1 MKGIQRMKNIPEFN
15 AEYAQVVEYIFD
27 SDLAKKTFQDP
38 PFKNYNNILRETLS
52 AIDRLS
58 DNCHMPE
65 FTNHALPH
73 ICSVIKRASEWGV
86 NSGWIE
92 KISSQECG
100 YLLLALVIHDIG
112 MLSQDSSHLP
122 DNKKI
127 DSKKGM
133 SEISTWVRKT
143 HVERLE
149 KLYFSIVADQSEG
162 IEGSIKL
169 VIEMASTHS
178 VWPWDARFDV
188 STDLCKKNN
197 VNKENILSLC
207 AVIAVTDLLD
217 EDSNRCDTITLIKH
231 KHGTIDNISHWIRHA
246 LTVNVS
252 AVENKKIK
260 IKFRKLPNLP
270 SDFINVYQTL
280 RNHYRLIKLYNSRL
294 CHIGGEIDGVEFDP
308 SDKVDYSDSISESLS
323 IWNTHIELKNNITRR
338 IMDTFM
344 PEAKGIYIDNI
355 SEKNIKAIGMET
367 ISYPQNNH
375 TETIE
380 EQLVAEAS
388 ATNIY
393 EILNH
398 LKQKTETAYLDG
410 KMGTVRHLCYL
421 AIEAL
426 ENARVT
432 PSIRNIYWVLSYMTV
447 AFRKTMDIQKLDDLY
462 AERTAK
468 KAKVTKDNFS
478 YKVLFDFVISL
489 FDLDFSDKSLNENLV
504 ECKKIKPSELE
515 DDLPTAL
522 LIETISNF
530 LHFVDEGR
538 ALDFVSNI
546 IANIKDSHKIVFQM
560 LESVKR
566 RLVYQKLIFSK
577 DDFVIPASTAGV
589 LEWNA
594 YAWRCFYDNN
604 WVDLEKSI
612 NILMQ
617 KINSNDESFTALI
630 GLINMVSGH
639 IDMQNYN
646 RFSNFQS
653 SKYQKYQRLE
663 SELPINTYIEEM
675 CREIEIRIM
684 KIHDDPRKASQDRRE
699 LFRYIIHLEAYSKKY
714 WNLGLYLNAQKYML
728 EFACSMTLYRS
739 DSGAYS
745 GFADWGKNCSI
756 SAIKT
761 LKSKCVDDETK
772 KDIIGIIENKCPKT
786 FNEIYDYIIE
796 QSQKAEWFNCL
807 EWLEILEDNIPD
819 KKIDMLIKWTVNFAE
834 FSKEVKYRY
843 NLYQFNYLEP
853 VFKNYKLS
861 EQQWELL
868 QPICN
873 SLLRNS
879 ATTRTCEKLCFS
891 ILEAMPLQ
899 RCVNTLSQIVDQYNG
914 DGDIE
919 NLHTI
924 IYNLSVTRNEFLP
937 HGVEIL
943 KTLDMKIQK
952 PDIKEF
958 ISYLETPVI
967 AEREDFDEK
976 DIFEHFTRDLNALAV
991 TNVYSSHGNMYFY
1004 YTNIN
1009 WNKAKKRFINKIFST
1024 FEKFIKSNENLYD
1037 SYFSEALLIMKTIVS
1052 RLSEDYK
1059 KRYITFI
1066 LELIK
1071 CNYKTQKNLM
1081 SRSVST
1087 PMSSAIFKDSI
1098 GDYQTYAY
1106 AYTLSEFCRYMNY
1119 EQLYDSI
1126 EWTIAKIPESS
1137 NQFLYYYSYFASYCF
1152 ITQNNNVKQLS
1163 YTALMML
1170 KTCVDLQGDHH
1181 VAVTGIIKG
1190 IEHLLQHDDEKDSP
1204 MIKRVFGKK
1213 NKPYINFI
1221 VWLIKSAAKSFDFE
1235 LRLRSATLI
1244 KLFEN
1249 NKIKDLQKE
1258 FEEERQLL
1266 SQDSRK
1272 SIRNILN

>member
-1 MKGIQRMKNIPEFN
+1 MKNIPEFN

-38 PFKNYNNILRETLS
+38 PFKNYNNILRETLA

-92 KISSQECG
+92 KISSQESG

-143 HVERLE
+143 HVDRLE
-149 KLYFSIVADQSEG
+149 KLFFSIVADQSKG
-162 IEGSIKL
+162 IEDSIKL
-169 VIEMASTHS
+169 IIEMASTHS
-178 VWPWDARFDV
+178 VWPWEAKFDV
-188 STDLCKKNN
+188 STDLCKKSN

-231 KHGTIDNISHWIRHA
+231 KHGTIENISHWIRHA
-246 LTVNVS
+246 LTVSVS
-252 AVENKKIK
+252 AVENKKIR
-260 IKFRKLPNLP
+260 IKFRTLPNLP
-270 SDFINVYQTL
+270 SDFIKVYQAL
-280 RNHYRLIKLYNSRL
+280 RNHYRLIKLYNSHL

-308 SDKVDYSDSISESLS
+308 SDKVDYFDSISESLS
-323 IWNTHIELKNNITRR
+323 IWNAHIELKNNITRR

-344 PEAKGIYIDNI
+344 PEAKGIYIDDI
-355 SEKNIKAIGMET
+355 SEKNIKAVGMET
-367 ISYPQNNH
+367 ISYPQNNN

-380 EQLVAEAS
+380 EQLVAEATT
-388 ATNIY
+388 TNIC

-426 ENARVT
+426 ETAGVI
-432 PSIRNIYWVLSYMTV
+432 PSIKNIYWVLSYMTA
-447 AFRKTMDIQKLDDLY
+447 AFRKTMDIHKLDDLY
-462 AERTAK
+462 AERPAK
-468 KAKVTKDNFS
+468 NAKLIKDNYS
-478 YKVLFDFVISL
+478 YKVLFDFINSL
-489 FDLDFSDKSLNENLV
+489 LNLEFSDERLNENFA
-504 ECKKIKPSELE
+504 ECKKIKSSELE

-530 LHFVDEGR
+530 LCFVNEEK
-538 ALDFVSNI
+538 AVDFVSDI
-546 IANIKDSHKIVFQM
+546 ITNIKDSHKIVFQM
-560 LESVKR
+560 LESVNK

-577 DDFVIPASTAGV
+577 DNFIIPESTAGI

-604 WVDLEKSI
+604 WGDLEKCI
-612 NILMQ
+612 NMLAQ
-617 KINSNDESFTALI
+617 KINSKDESFTALI

-646 RFSNFQS
+646 RFSNLQS

-684 KIHDDPRKASQDRRE
+684 KIHDNPHKASQDRRE
-699 LFRYIIHLEAYSKKY
+699 LLRYIIHLEAYSKKY
-714 WNLGLYLNAQKYML
+714 WNLGLYLSAQKYML

-739 DSGAYS
+739 DNGVYS
-745 GFADWGKNCSI
+745 GFADWGKDCI
-756 SAIKT
+756 IFAIKT
-761 LKSKCVDDETK
+761 LKSKCVNEETK

-786 FNEIYDYIIE
+786 FNEVYDYIIV
-796 QSQKAEWFNCL
+796 QSHKAEWFNCF
-807 EWLEILEDNIPD
+807 EWMEVLGDNIPD
-819 KKIDMLIKWTVNFAE
+819 EKIDMLIKWTVSFAE

-843 NLYQFNYLEP
+843 NLSQFNYLEP
-853 VFKNYKLS
+853 VFKNYTLS

-868 QPICN
+868 QPICD
-873 SLLRNS
+873 SLLMNS
-879 ATTRTCEKLCFS
+879 ATIRTCEKLCFS

-899 RCVNTLSQIVDQYNG
+899 RCVNTLSRIVDQYTGNA
-914 DGDIE
+914 DIE
-919 NLHTI
+919 NLHTL
-924 IYNLSVTRNEFLP
+924 IYNLSVTRDEFLS
-937 HGVEIL
+937 HGIEIL
-943 KTLDMKIQK
+943 KTLDTKVQK
-952 PDIKEF
+952 PSIKEF

-967 AEREDFDEK
+967 AERDDFDEEE
-976 DIFEHFTRDLNALAV
+976 IFEHFTKDLNALAV
-991 TNVYSSHGNMYFY
+991 TTVYSSYSNMSFY

-1024 FEKFIKSNENLYD
+1024 FEKFIKSNNNLYD
-1037 SYFSEALLIMKTIVS
+1037 SYFSEALLIMRTIVS
-1052 RLSEDYK
+1052 RLSDDYK
-1059 KRYITFI
+1059 KRYISFV

-1071 CNYKTQKNLM
+1071 SDYNTQKNPM
-1081 SRSVST
+1081 NGSIST
-1087 PMSSAIFKDSI
+1087 PMSSAIFKDSMD
-1098 GDYQTYAY
+1098 DYQTYTY
-1106 AYTLSEFCRYMNY
+1106 AYTMSEFCRSMNY
-1119 EQLYDSI
+1119 EQMHYSI
-1126 EWTIAKIPESS
+1126 KWIIAKIPESS
-1137 NQFLYYYSYFASYCF
+1137 NRFLYYYSYFASYCF

-1170 KTCVDLQGDHH
+1170 KMRIDTQGDLHA
-1181 VAVTGIIKG
+1181 AVTGIIKG

-1213 NKPYINFI
+1213 NTPYINFI

-1235 LRLRSATLI
+1235 LRLRCAALI
-1244 KLFEN
+1244 KLFAD
-1249 NKIKDLQKE
+1249 NKIKALDKE
-1258 FEEERQLL
+1258 FEEVRKLL